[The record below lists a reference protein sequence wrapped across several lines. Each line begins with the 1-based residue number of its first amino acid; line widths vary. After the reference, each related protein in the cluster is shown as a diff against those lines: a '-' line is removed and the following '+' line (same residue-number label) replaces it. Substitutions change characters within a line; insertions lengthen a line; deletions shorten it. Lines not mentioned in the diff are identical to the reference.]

1 MPEALTYLLPII
13 ALLIGAAATY
23 IFLKNSVISN
33 LQRGS
38 DEKSLRVNELESNLE
53 NMRNERDDSKGE
65 TIRLEEKLLAK
76 EEDLAS
82 QKTEL
87 VEIQKQMNE
96 KFKLIA
102 AEILDNNSRKIQEQH
117 ETKLKAL
124 LDPLK
129 ERIKEFEKKVQ
140 DNNEK
145 NIERT
150 TALTTQIQRLK
161 EMNESLGQE
170 AKNLTAALKG
180 DKKMQGDWGEKQLE
194 MILQSAGLTK
204 DIHYATQRNLKSE
217 DGSNFRPDVVVNLPN
232 DKHLIIDSKVS
243 LVAFEAYY
251 NSDDETE
258 KGNHMAT
265 HLLNVK
271 NHIKDL
277 SKKDY
282 PALYG
287 INPPDYVLMY
297 VPLDSALYAAMTEDT
312 TLFDTALRSQI
323 VLVSNTTLFAT
334 LKTISYIWQQENVT
348 RNTQQI
354 KEESV
359 KLYDKFYGFVED
371 LTKVGRR
378 LDSAKDEYES
388 AMKKLSKGRGHLLGR
403 VEKIKGLGLN
413 TGKDLTDLD
422 SQYLDMSDL
431 REEDESDSEK

>member
-1 MPEALTYLLPII
+1 MPETLTYLLPVF
-13 ALLIGAAATY
+13 ALILGAVVTY
-23 IFLKNSVISN
+23 IFLKSSVINSISRN
-33 LQRGS
+33 V
-38 DEKSLRVNELESNLE
+38 DEKAQRIVDLNTELES
-53 NMRNERDDSKGE
+53 MRVERDESKGE
-65 TIRLEEKLLAK
+65 VIRLQEKLLAK
-76 EEDLAS
+76 EEDLAN
-82 QKTEL
+82 QKEEL

-102 AEILDNNSRKIQEQH
+102 SEILDNNSRKIQEQH

-140 DNNEK
+140 DNNESSIK
-145 NIERT
+145 RT
-150 TALTTQIQRLK
+150 TALTTQIQQLK

-204 DIHYATQRNLKSE
+204 DIHYATQKNLKSE

-243 LVAFEAYY
+243 LIAYESFY
-251 NSDDETE
+251 NSEDDAE
-258 KGNHMAT
+258 KATHMAT

-271 NHIKDL
+271 NHIKEL
-277 SKKDY
+277 SRKDY

-312 TLFDTALRSQI
+312 ALFDTALRSQI

-378 LDSAKDEYES
+378 LDSAKDEYET
-388 AMKKLSKGRGHLLGR
+388 AMKKLSSGRGNLLGR

-413 TGKDLTDLD
+413 TGKDLSDLD

-431 REEDESDSEK
+431 KEEDDTDTEK